1 MPHLLTLT
9 NVSAAYASAVPV
21 IRDINLTL
29 DAGELVAVLGAN
41 GAGKSTL
48 LRTLS
53 GLLPCLTGRVEFA
66 GADIT
71 RSAPHQRVESG
82 LIQVPEGRQMLA
94 GLSVEENLLLGGYV
108 HRRHAEQIAQGLAEV
123 YELFPRLLERR
134 SQAAGLLSGGEQQ
147 MVALG
152 RALMAK
158 PKVLLLDEPSFGL
171 APLVVADTFAV
182 IRRLREQGMPILLI
196 EQNARKALDVADRAL
211 VLRAGQIVASG
222 SAAELRRSDEV
233 KQSYLGQATSPI

>member
-1 MPHLLTLT
+1 
-9 NVSAAYASAVPV
+9 
-21 IRDINLTL
+21 
-29 DAGELVAVLGAN
+29 
-41 GAGKSTL
+41 
-48 LRTLS
+48 
-53 GLLPCLTGRVEFA
+53 
-66 GADIT
+66 
-71 RSAPHQRVESG
+71 
-82 LIQVPEGRQMLA
+82 
-94 GLSVEENLLLGGYV
+94 
-108 HRRHAEQIAQGLAEV
+108 
-123 YELFPRLLERR
+123 
-134 SQAAGLLSGGEQQ
+134 

-222 SAAELRRSDEV
+222 SAAELSRSDEV